1 MKLPISP
8 FDKQMFILIGA
19 KCYKGKTK
27 PDKGMESNEMSSSQE
42 SGKFWE
48 DDVKAEISRNEKLNY
63 VHIWGKSAPGW
74 RKRVCKG
81 SEAPVSLEHLMVR
94 LWLGEWKSGNT
105 EATETEAKASLRGLG

>member
-48 DDVKAEISRNEKLNY
+48 DDVKPDI
-63 VHIWGKSAPGW
+63 
-74 RKRVCKG
+74 
-81 SEAPVSLEHLMVR
+81 
-94 LWLGEWKSGNT
+94 
-105 EATETEAKASLRGLG
+105 